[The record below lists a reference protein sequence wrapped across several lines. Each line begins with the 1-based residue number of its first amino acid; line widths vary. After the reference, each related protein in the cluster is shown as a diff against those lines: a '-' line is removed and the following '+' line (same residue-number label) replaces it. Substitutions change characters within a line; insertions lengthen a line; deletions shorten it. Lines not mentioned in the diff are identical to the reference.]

1 MKKEFLKSPSVIA
14 GVLAHAVIFLWLFQ
28 LGFTVEERERIVA
41 GLENNSAGS
50 WVKSTLEVAG
60 PIGLLTI
67 YYDSHTDA
75 RIYYRYALLALEGN
89 TDYWEEIGGIK
100 IDAER
105 PWPYR
110 DVPVEYQPGALLT
123 FMLPSLLAN
132 DFDEYRFWL
141 GTLFGALYV
150 LNLFMGINLF
160 SGGVVSTDQAK
171 RMLWWSVVFLFCFGG
186 IATTRFDHV
195 VVTFILLS
203 ALVFRSAANKES
215 KPALVL
221 FAVFGGVAALGVL
234 TKIVPGLVFLAALVI
249 LLLRGKGKPKWA
261 GAGAA
266 LAGLA
271 GTLIVVN
278 LAFYGIFGKGYLES
292 FTYHMDRGIH
302 LESVYSGALL
312 LAGMAGY
319 PVRLDKSFGA
329 HNIVSPVSE
338 TIAGLAP
345 FIFLSLAAL
354 IAWRVWKCGPNSD
367 APQNPRGS
375 LAGELLIVTLAF
387 LLAFILT
394 NKVFSPQYL
403 LWAGPLFAS
412 WLGIRRNI
420 LKPGYVFLLAAILTQ
435 VTFPRLYGYLTDFN
449 PVMVMVLN
457 ARNFLMAGIFIWL
470 MIKMPQLLEQNK
482 TGPV

>member
-1 MKKEFLKSPSVIA
+1 MKIEFFKSPSFIA

-41 GLENNSAGS
+41 GLEDNSTGS
-50 WVKSTLEVAG
+50 WIKSTLEVAG
-60 PIGLLTI
+60 PVGLLTI
-67 YYDSHTDA
+67 FYDSHTDA

-89 TDYWEEIGGIK
+89 TDYWEEIAGIQ

-123 FMLPSLLAN
+123 FILPALLAN
-132 DFDEYRFWL
+132 DFEEYRFWL
-141 GTLFGALYV
+141 GTLFGILYV

-160 SGGVVSTDQAK
+160 SGGMYTADQAK
-171 RMLWWSVVFLFCFGG
+171 RMLWWSVIFLFCFGG

-203 ALVFRSAANKES
+203 ALVFRSAANKDN
-215 KPALVL
+215 KIP

-234 TKIVPGLVFLAALVI
+234 TKIVPGLVFPAALLI
-249 LLLRGKGKPKWA
+249 LLFRGKGKHKWVSA
-261 GAGAA
+261 GSA

-278 LAFYGIFGKGYLES
+278 LAFFGIFGKGYLES
-292 FTYHMDRGIH
+292 YTYHMDRGIN
-302 LESVYSGALL
+302 LESVYSGILL
-312 LAGMAGY
+312 LAGMAGH
-319 PVRLDKSFGA
+319 PVRLDKSFGS

-338 TIAGLAP
+338 TLAGLAP
-345 FIFLSLAAL
+345 FIFLGLAAL
-354 IAWRVWKCGPNSD
+354 IAWRVWKCGPISG
-367 APQNPRGS
+367 APQNPGAS

-387 LLAFILT
+387 LLAFILA

-412 WLGIRRNI
+412 WLGIRRDI

-435 VTFPRLYGYLTDFN
+435 ATFPRLYGYLTDFN

-470 MIKMPQLLEQNK
+470 IIKMPRLLEQNK
-482 TGPV
+482 IAPGSE